1 MANTVLHKRSSVVE
15 NGQPKLPTSE
25 QMKHGEI
32 AINFAK
38 DLERISLKNADNEIV
53 TFIPEHEI
61 DKRIADVVASTS
73 NLEIKKDE
81 NATHITLNVE
91 TVDGVA
97 VYTIGESDIAS
108 ASEVAENEEVTAQA
122 LTQLNDRLDVLEGEG
137 DGSVAKAIDDAI
149 AQEVTDRNAAIGE
162 AKSELEGKIQDAVD
176 GAKSYEIAKLTAEEI
191 TALSDANVLEAYKL
205 IETGQTAAEG
215 QIIKIYKDSSLQS
228 VALVSEDGEGNQGQF
243 LKFVYVMADGSTQ
256 DVYLNVSTFLHES
269 EFGNGLQVSDAGVVS
284 VKVDATSDEYLSV
297 SANGIKLSGVKTA
310 IDEIAE
316 NAEVTAAALTQ
327 LNERVGVL
335 EGDGDGSVAN
345 AIADAIAQEVTDR
358 NAAIADA
365 ISQEVSDRN
374 TAIQNASDEINAE
387 ISQNEEATAQALTRL
402 NDRVGALEGSMGEGS
417 VADQI
422 TAAVDALANGAVA
435 DNTAAIEVLN
445 GDGEGSVAKAV
456 ADAKGIIDAYTVNGK
471 AISTNPVLGAADIQ
485 YAESV
490 TVADAITALEAE
502 VSENEEVSAQALTR
516 LNDRVNVLESSV
528 GETPVTDQIADA
540 ISQEVSDRNTA
551 IQNAK
556 NELLGNVSDT
566 DAKTIAALNDRI
578 DTVSGEAKSYNMKAL
593 TADEIAALGNANIKE
608 AYQLQ
613 QIVGGN
619 TTAAG
624 DLIKIYKDSSLQSV
638 ALVDEDGEDNQGQ
651 FLKFVYVMADG
662 STQDVYLNVS
672 TFLTQSEFG
681 QGLQVSEAGIVS
693 VKVDETSEAYLTVGA
708 NGIKLSGIDAIAAE
722 VTENA
727 EVAAAA
733 LSDLDERVGV
743 LEGDGE
749 GSVANAIDA
758 AIAQEVTDRNAA
770 IADAISQEV
779 SDRNTAIQNAADEI
793 NAEISQNEET
803 TAQALTKLNDRVG
816 VLEGSMGEGSVADQI
831 TTAVDELANGPIKD
845 NADAITEINNKIAA
859 MDATVESNG
868 GTHVAVEVSEVDG
881 VITAVNVTETDIAS
895 AQALS
900 DLEAEVSENEEVTAQ
915 ALTRLNDRVNVLE
928 SSVGETPVTD
938 QIADAISQEV
948 TDRNAA
954 IQNAKNDLLGDA
966 GADYNTL
973 GKLEDKIQAVETA
986 AKSYTIVAV
995 TGQGENVR
1003 EAYQLQQTMNGATTN
1018 VGEIIKIYKDSSLK
1032 SVALD
1037 GQTLNFT
1044 YILADG
1050 TESTVGVD
1058 VSAFLAESEFGN
1070 GLQVVDHVVSVKVDA
1085 TSESYL
1091 TVGADGIKLSGIQE
1105 IADEVTENAEV
1116 AAAALTDLDSR
1127 VLAFESGDNS
1137 VANQIANAIGG
1148 LDVSDSAVAG
1158 QYVSA
1163 VSEVDGKITVSRA
1176 TLPDVDAA
1184 IKAYVGEIPAGI
1196 EETNIIEIIENNE
1209 LTTASALTELK
1220 TTKADSSAVAN
1231 AIALA
1236 NYMQG
1241 VNNVTSIASLP
1252 ISKRLVVCTL
1262 SANGT
1267 LSMSSTPSAGN
1278 EVHVMVNNTSAA
1290 DITVTIP
1297 TASPYIDFTGG
1308 TVTVPASGWAEINI
1322 ISDGTNLY
1330 VRAI

>member
-1 MANTVLHKRSSVVE
+1 M
-15 NGQPKLPTSE
+15 
-25 QMKHGEI
+25 
-32 AINFAK
+32 
-38 DLERISLKNADNEIV
+38 
-53 TFIPEHEI
+53 
-61 DKRIADVVASTS
+61 
-73 NLEIKKDE
+73 
-81 NATHITLNVE
+81 
-91 TVDGVA
+91 
-97 VYTIGESDIAS
+97 
-108 ASEVAENEEVTAQA
+108 
-122 LTQLNDRLDVLEGEG
+122 
-137 DGSVAKAIDDAI
+137 
-149 AQEVTDRNAAIGE
+149 
-162 AKSELEGKIQDAVD
+162 
-176 GAKSYEIAKLTAEEI
+176 
-191 TALSDANVLEAYKL
+191 
-205 IETGQTAAEG
+205 
-215 QIIKIYKDSSLQS
+215 
-228 VALVSEDGEGNQGQF
+228 
-243 LKFVYVMADGSTQ
+243 
-256 DVYLNVSTFLHES
+256 
-269 EFGNGLQVSDAGVVS
+269 
-284 VKVDATSDEYLSV
+284 
-297 SANGIKLSGVKTA
+297 
-310 IDEIAE
+310 
-316 NAEVTAAALTQ
+316 
-327 LNERVGVL
+327 
-335 EGDGDGSVAN
+335 
-345 AIADAIAQEVTDR
+345 
-358 NAAIADA
+358 
-365 ISQEVSDRN
+365 
-374 TAIQNASDEINAE
+374 
-387 ISQNEEATAQALTRL
+387 
-402 NDRVGALEGSMGEGS
+402 
-417 VADQI
+417 
-422 TAAVDALANGAVA
+422 ANGAV
-435 DNTAAIEVLN
+435 
-445 GDGEGSVAKAV
+445 
-456 ADAKGIIDAYTVNGK
+456 
-471 AISTNPVLGAADIQ
+471 
-485 YAESV
+485 
-490 TVADAITALEAE
+490 
-502 VSENEEVSAQALTR
+502 
-516 LNDRVNVLESSV
+516 
-528 GETPVTDQIADA
+528 
-540 ISQEVSDRNTA
+540 
-551 IQNAK
+551 
-556 NELLGNVSDT
+556 
-566 DAKTIAALNDRI
+566 
-578 DTVSGEAKSYNMKAL
+578 
-593 TADEIAALGNANIKE
+593 
-608 AYQLQ
+608 
-613 QIVGGN
+613 
-619 TTAAG
+619 
-624 DLIKIYKDSSLQSV
+624 
-638 ALVDEDGEDNQGQ
+638 
-651 FLKFVYVMADG
+651 
-662 STQDVYLNVS
+662 
-672 TFLTQSEFG
+672 
-681 QGLQVSEAGIVS
+681 
-693 VKVDETSEAYLTVGA
+693 
-708 NGIKLSGIDAIAAE
+708 
-722 VTENA
+722 
-727 EVAAAA
+727 
-733 LSDLDERVGV
+733 
-743 LEGDGE
+743 
-749 GSVANAIDA
+749 
-758 AIAQEVTDRNAA
+758 
-770 IADAISQEV
+770 
-779 SDRNTAIQNAADEI
+779 
-793 NAEISQNEET
+793 
-803 TAQALTKLNDRVG
+803 
-816 VLEGSMGEGSVADQI
+816 
-831 TTAVDELANGPIKD
+831 KD
-845 NADAITEINNKIAA
+845 NADAITGINNKIAA
-859 MDATVESNG
+859 MDATVESTD
-868 GTHVAVEVSEVDG
+868 GTHVAVKVSEVDG

-938 QIADAISQEV
+938 QIADAVSQEV
-948 TDRNAA
+948 TDRNTA

-1127 VLAFESGDNS
+1127 VLAFESGSNS

-1297 TASPYIDFTGG
+1297 TASPYVDFTGG

>member
-32 AINFAK
+32 AINFAS

-228 VALVSEDGEGNQGQF
+228 VALVAEDGEGNQGQF

-269 EFGNGLQVSDAGVVS
+269 EFGNGLQVSSAGVVS

-638 ALVDEDGEDNQGQ
+638 ALVDADGAGNQGQ

-681 QGLQVSEAGIVS
+681 QGLQVSSAGIVS
-693 VKVDETSEAYLTVGA
+693 VKVDATSESYLTVGA
-708 NGIKLSGIDAIAAE
+708 DGIKLSGIDTIAAA

-733 LSDLDERVGV
+733 LTDLDERVGV
-743 LEGDGE
+743 LEGDGD
-749 GSVANAIDA
+749 GSVAN
-758 AIAQEVTDRNAA
+758 Q

-779 SDRNTAIQNAADEI
+779 TDRNTAIQNAADEI

-803 TAQALTKLNDRVG
+803 TAQALTKLNDRVST
-816 VLEGSMGEGSVADQI
+816 LEGSVGEGSVADQI
-831 TTAVDELANGPIKD
+831 TDAVDALANGPVAD
-845 NADAITEINNKIAA
+845 NAAAITGINNKIAA

-948 TDRNAA
+948 SDRNTA

-986 AKSYTIVAV
+986 AKSYTMVAV

-1091 TVGADGIKLSGIQE
+1091 TVGADGIKLAGVQE
-1105 IADEVTENAEV
+1105 IADEVTENAKV

-1184 IKAYVGEIPAGI
+1184 IKAYVGEIPDGI

-1297 TASPYIDFTGG
+1297 TASPYVDFTGG

>member
-32 AINFAK
+32 AINFAS

-81 NATHITLNVE
+81 NAAHITLNVE

-137 DGSVAKAIDDAI
+137 DGSVAKTVADAI

-176 GAKSYEIAKLTAEEI
+176 SAKSYEIAKLTAEEI

-215 QIIKIYKDSSLQS
+215 QIIKIYKDSALQD
-228 VALVSEDGEGNQGQF
+228 VELVDEDGDGNKGQF
-243 LKFVYVMADGSTQ
+243 LKFTYDTVSGSPRI
-256 DVYLNVSTFLHES
+256 VYLNVSAFLHES
-269 EFGNGLQVSDAGVVS
+269 EFSDGLQVSEAGVVS
-284 VKVDATSDEYLSV
+284 VKVDTASDEYLSV
-297 SANGIKLSGVKTA
+297 SASGIKLSGVKTA

-316 NAEVTAAALTQ
+316 NAEVTAAALTK

-335 EGDGDGSVAN
+335 EGDGEGSVAK
-345 AIADAIAQEVTDR
+345 AIDAAIAQEVTDR
-358 NAAIADA
+358 NTAIADA
-365 ISQEVSDRN
+365 ISQEVTDRN
-374 TAIQNASDEINAE
+374 TAIQNAANEINAE
-387 ISQNEEATAQALTRL
+387 ISQNEEATAQALTKL
-402 NDRVGALEGSMGEGS
+402 NDRVGTLEGSMGEGS

-435 DNTAAIEVLN
+435 DNAAAIEILN
-445 GDGEGSVAKAV
+445 GDGDGSVAKTV
-456 ADAKGIIDAYTVNGK
+456 ADTKAVIDAYTVNGK
-471 AISTNPVLGAADIQ
+471 AISSNPVLGAADIQ
-485 YAESV
+485 YAEDV
-490 TVADAITALEAE
+490 TVADAIAALEAE

-540 ISQEVSDRNTA
+540 ISQEVTDRNT
-551 IQNAK
+551 
-556 NELLGNVSDT
+556 
-566 DAKTIAALNDRI
+566 
-578 DTVSGEAKSYNMKAL
+578 
-593 TADEIAALGNANIKE
+593 
-608 AYQLQ
+608 
-613 QIVGGN
+613 
-619 TTAAG
+619 
-624 DLIKIYKDSSLQSV
+624 
-638 ALVDEDGEDNQGQ
+638 
-651 FLKFVYVMADG
+651 
-662 STQDVYLNVS
+662 
-672 TFLTQSEFG
+672 
-681 QGLQVSEAGIVS
+681 
-693 VKVDETSEAYLTVGA
+693 
-708 NGIKLSGIDAIAAE
+708 
-722 VTENA
+722 
-727 EVAAAA
+727 
-733 LSDLDERVGV
+733 
-743 LEGDGE
+743 
-749 GSVANAIDA
+749 
-758 AIAQEVTDRNAA
+758 
-770 IADAISQEV
+770 
-779 SDRNTAIQNAADEI
+779 
-793 NAEISQNEET
+793 
-803 TAQALTKLNDRVG
+803 
-816 VLEGSMGEGSVADQI
+816 
-831 TTAVDELANGPIKD
+831 
-845 NADAITEINNKIAA
+845 
-859 MDATVESNG
+859 
-868 GTHVAVEVSEVDG
+868 
-881 VITAVNVTETDIAS
+881 
-895 AQALS
+895 
-900 DLEAEVSENEEVTAQ
+900 
-915 ALTRLNDRVNVLE
+915 
-928 SSVGETPVTD
+928 
-938 QIADAISQEV
+938 
-948 TDRNAA
+948 A

-986 AKSYTIVAV
+986 AKSYTMVAV

-1032 SVALD
+1032 TVALD

-1091 TVGADGIKLSGIQE
+1091 TVGEGGIKLSGIQE
-1105 IADEVTENAEV
+1105 IADEVTENATV
-1116 AAAALTDLDSR
+1116 TAAALTDLDSR
-1127 VLAFESGDNS
+1127 VLAFESGSNS
-1137 VANQIANAIGG
+1137 VANQITNAIGG

-1184 IKAYVGEIPAGI
+1184 IKAYVGEIPEGI

-1297 TASPYIDFTGG
+1297 TASPYVDFTGG

>member
-38 DLERISLKNADNEIV
+38 DLERISLKNTDNEIV

-122 LTQLNDRLDVLEGEG
+122 LTQLNDR
-137 DGSVAKAIDDAI
+137 
-149 AQEVTDRNAAIGE
+149 
-162 AKSELEGKIQDAVD
+162 
-176 GAKSYEIAKLTAEEI
+176 
-191 TALSDANVLEAYKL
+191 
-205 IETGQTAAEG
+205 
-215 QIIKIYKDSSLQS
+215 
-228 VALVSEDGEGNQGQF
+228 
-243 LKFVYVMADGSTQ
+243 
-256 DVYLNVSTFLHES
+256 
-269 EFGNGLQVSDAGVVS
+269 
-284 VKVDATSDEYLSV
+284 
-297 SANGIKLSGVKTA
+297 
-310 IDEIAE
+310 
-316 NAEVTAAALTQ
+316 
-327 LNERVGVL
+327 
-335 EGDGDGSVAN
+335 
-345 AIADAIAQEVTDR
+345 
-358 NAAIADA
+358 
-365 ISQEVSDRN
+365 
-374 TAIQNASDEINAE
+374 
-387 ISQNEEATAQALTRL
+387 
-402 NDRVGALEGSMGEGS
+402 VGALEGSMGEGS

-445 GDGEGSVAKAV
+445 GDGEGSVAKAID
-456 ADAKGIIDAYTVNGK
+456 DAKGIIDAYTVNGK

-528 GETPVTDQIADA
+528 GETPVTAQIADA

-638 ALVDEDGEDNQGQ
+638 ALVDVDGAGNQGQ

-681 QGLQVSEAGIVS
+681 QGLQVSKAGIVS
-693 VKVDETSEAYLTVGA
+693 VKVDETSESFLTVGA
-708 NGIKLSGIDAIAAE
+708 EGIKLSGIDAIAAA

-733 LSDLDERVGV
+733 LTDLDERVGV
-743 LEGDGE
+743 LEGDGD
-749 GSVANAIDA
+749 GSVANQIADAIS
-758 AIAQEVTDRNAA
+758 QEVTDRNAA
-770 IADAISQEV
+770 IAD
-779 SDRNTAIQNAADEI
+779 AADEI

-803 TAQALTKLNDRVG
+803 TAQALTKLNDRVST
-816 VLEGSMGEGSVADQI
+816 LEGSVGEGSVADQI
-831 TTAVDELANGPIKD
+831 TDAVDALANGPVAD
-845 NADAITEINNKIAA
+845 NAAAITGINNKIAA
-859 MDATVESNG
+859 MNATVESTD
-868 GTHVAVEVSEVDG
+868 GTHVAVKVSEVDG

-948 TDRNAA
+948 SDRNTA
-954 IQNAKNDLLGDA
+954 IQNAKNELLGDA

-1070 GLQVVDHVVSVKVDA
+1070 GLQVVDHVVSVEVDA

-1091 TVGADGIKLSGIQE
+1091 TVSADGIKLSGIQE
-1105 IADEVTENAEV
+1105 IADEVTENATV
-1116 AAAALTDLDSR
+1116 TAAALTDLDSR
-1127 VLAFESGDNS
+1127 VLAFESGSNS

-1297 TASPYIDFTGG
+1297 TASPYVDFTGG

>member
-32 AINFAK
+32 AINFAS

-215 QIIKIYKDSSLQS
+215 QIIKIYKDSALQD
-228 VALVSEDGEGNQGQF
+228 VELVVEDGEGNKGQF
-243 LKFVYVMADGSTQ
+243 LKFTYDTVSGNTRI
-256 DVYLNVSTFLHES
+256 VYLNVSTFLHES
-269 EFGNGLQVSDAGVVS
+269 EFSDGLQVSEAGVVS
-284 VKVDATSDEYLSV
+284 VKVDATSESFLTVGAD
-297 SANGIKLSGVKTA
+297 GIKLAGVQDA
-310 IDEIAE
+310 IDA
-316 NAEVTAAALTQ
+316 
-327 LNERVGVL
+327 
-335 EGDGDGSVAN
+335 
-345 AIADAIAQEVTDR
+345 AIAQEVT
-358 NAAIADA
+358 
-365 ISQEVSDRN
+365 DRN

-551 IQNAK
+551 IQNA
-556 NELLGNVSDT
+556 
-566 DAKTIAALNDRI
+566 
-578 DTVSGEAKSYNMKAL
+578 
-593 TADEIAALGNANIKE
+593 
-608 AYQLQ
+608 
-613 QIVGGN
+613 
-619 TTAAG
+619 
-624 DLIKIYKDSSLQSV
+624 
-638 ALVDEDGEDNQGQ
+638 
-651 FLKFVYVMADG
+651 
-662 STQDVYLNVS
+662 
-672 TFLTQSEFG
+672 
-681 QGLQVSEAGIVS
+681 
-693 VKVDETSEAYLTVGA
+693 
-708 NGIKLSGIDAIAAE
+708 
-722 VTENA
+722 
-727 EVAAAA
+727 
-733 LSDLDERVGV
+733 
-743 LEGDGE
+743 
-749 GSVANAIDA
+749 
-758 AIAQEVTDRNAA
+758 
-770 IADAISQEV
+770 
-779 SDRNTAIQNAADEI
+779 ADEI

-803 TAQALTKLNDRVG
+803 TAQALTKLNDRVST
-816 VLEGSMGEGSVADQI
+816 LEGSVGEGSVADQI
-831 TTAVDELANGPIKD
+831 TDAVDALANGPVAD
-845 NADAITEINNKIAA
+845 NADAITGINNTIAA
-859 MDATVESNG
+859 MDATVESTD
-868 GTHVAVEVSEVDG
+868 GTHVAVKVSEVDG

-938 QIADAISQEV
+938 QIADAVSQEV
-948 TDRNAA
+948 TDRNTA

-1105 IADEVTENAEV
+1105 IADEVTENAKV

-1297 TASPYIDFTGG
+1297 TASPYVDFTGG